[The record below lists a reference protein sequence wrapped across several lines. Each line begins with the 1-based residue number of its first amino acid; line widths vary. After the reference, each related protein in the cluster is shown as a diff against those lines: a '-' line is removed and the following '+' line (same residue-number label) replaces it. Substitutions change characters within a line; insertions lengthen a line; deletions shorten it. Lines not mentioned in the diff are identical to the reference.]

1 MKKIILCLLIL
12 LLTGCGVETKV
23 IDKANGNS
31 KTYLFFKDFNP
42 NNYYVELWD
51 RNNNKNDDTKI
62 IMARDD
68 DEYYYEIDGSSKMI
82 NIWKDGKLYTIDPQ
96 MKNYNVAESPVTDYS
111 IGVLPNDMAS
121 LRISGYE
128 TGEQKVYG
136 KNYIYEKYTYDNEE
150 TTYYFDG
157 DDLVY
162 IRYEGIQRKVF
173 FKYNLM
179 DEPDTSLFKIPDDYL
194 EITY

>member
-1 MKKIILCLLIL
+1 MKKIVLCLLIL
-12 LLTGCGVETKV
+12 LLAGCGVETKV
-23 IDKANGNS
+23 IDKANGDS

-62 IMARDD
+62 IMARAD

-96 MKNYNVAESPVTDYS
+96 MKNFNVMESPVTDYS

-121 LRISGYE
+121 LRILGYE
-128 TGEQKVYG
+128 TG
-136 KNYIYEKYTYDNEE
+136 
-150 TTYYFDG
+150 
-157 DDLVY
+157 
-162 IRYEGIQRKVF
+162 
-173 FKYNLM
+173 
-179 DEPDTSLFKIPDDYL
+179 
-194 EITY
+194 